1 MEYFIVYL
9 LGAALYGLAELL
21 WRGWTHWT
29 MLLCGGLCFT
39 LIYIISG
46 SGLGRVRKWIL
57 CAAVITAVEFET
69 GLLVNLTLGWGVWD
83 YSDMP
88 LNLMGQICP
97 AFTLAWLA
105 LSVPGTALCT
115 LLRRRF
121 GYRSLDQ

>member
-57 CAAVITAVEFET
+57 SAAVITAVEFET

-105 LSVPGTALCT
+105 LSVPGTALCA
-115 LLRRRF
+115 LLRRNLRK
-121 GYRSLDQ
+121 